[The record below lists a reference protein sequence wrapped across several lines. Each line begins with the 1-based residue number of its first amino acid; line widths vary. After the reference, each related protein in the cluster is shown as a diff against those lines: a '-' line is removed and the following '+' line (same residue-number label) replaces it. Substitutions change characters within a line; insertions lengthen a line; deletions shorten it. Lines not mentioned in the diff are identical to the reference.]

1 MSKHLKIKD
10 FVTMGI
16 FFVIYF
22 AVFFGVG
29 MMGLIPF
36 LFLCFPFVSAV
47 INGTIVMLYM
57 AKVPKPWSMF
67 LFGMLGP
74 LFMWAMGHTYVLPA
88 VALPFVALAELFF
101 RLGKFKSLRYTAL
114 SYAFF
119 SCWIVGSLMQM
130 LLVKE
135 RYIQMSLE
143 MKMSPEYLNSLE
155 KLISYPSM
163 LLVTLGAFVGGLIG
177 AFIGKKMLK
186 KHFAKAGII

>member
-29 MMGLIPF
+29 MIGLIPI
-36 LFLCFPFVSAV
+36 LFLCFPFVSGV
-47 INGTIVMLYM
+47 INGTTVMLYM
-57 AKVPKPWSMF
+57 AKVPKPWSIF

-74 LFMWAMGHTYVLPA
+74 LFMWTMGHTYIVPA
-88 VALPFVALAELFF
+88 VAVVFVGLAELCF
-101 RLGKFKSLRYTAL
+101 RLGKFKSFKYIAL

-143 MKMSPEYLNSLE
+143 VGMSPEYLDSLE

-186 KHFAKAGII
+186 KHFAKAGIL